1 MCADDDGYLLIELGA
16 QHKWI
21 SVVLASY
28 VNDQMNIKIPSSKPM
43 ENQSYYDYS
52 IINGVIKFQGRVYTG
67 KRSELR
73 LKFVPNFHDFAFGCL
88 LGDQMIT
95 GLLLWPLLQT
105 TSSITQVV
113 HDSTMSVHDS
123 TMSGQIGLPITY
135 QRLIYGLA
143 MKGDVISLVNCCD
156 VCEMAKSEH
165 FLYPWLLQGLSFLKY
180 WYDTSYHTSLKMS
193 PFTGLYGYT
202 PPFIT
207 LYLYLDSII
216 AAIKNQ
222 IKDRFQTLEFIKANT
237 LQVQYIVKVYIDK
250 KRFGRSFE
258 VGEENYL
265 EFILL
270 TKICFLQARNK
281 SSLASISAFMQS
293 LQMLE
298 THSTN

>member
-1 MCADDDGYLLIELGA
+1 
-16 QHKWI
+16 
-21 SVVLASY
+21 
-28 VNDQMNIKIPSSKPM
+28 
-43 ENQSYYDYS
+43 
-52 IINGVIKFQGRVYTG
+52 
-67 KRSELR
+67 
-73 LKFVPNFHDFAFGCL
+73 
-88 LGDQMIT
+88 MIR
-95 GLLLWPLLQT
+95 GFLLWPLLQT
-105 TSSITQVV
+105 TSSITQV
-113 HDSTMSVHDS
+113 VHDS

-143 MKGDVISLVNCCD
+143 MKGDVMSLVNCCD

-207 LYLYLDSII
+207 LYLYLDSVI

-222 IKDRFQTLEFIKANT
+222 IKERFQTLEFSKAYT

-270 TKICFLQARNK
+270 AQNLLPTGKKQELSSKYFGLYTILANVGNTFYKLELTEGTQIHKLSHVLLQETNDQK
-281 SSLASISAFMQS
+281 SKGVSIIELPDLVGKYSKFSNSWQRI
-293 LQMLE
+293 
-298 THSTN
+298 